1 MYKTE
6 QMDEV
11 IENLMEYQAKKKD
24 KRKNCIIILDDVKL
38 E

>member
-1 MYKTE
+1 
-6 QMDEV
+6 MDEV

-24 KRKNCIIILDDVKL
+24 KRKNCIIKLDDVKL